1 MTISA
6 TSQGLKPGVCTSTN
20 RPANPFDGQIIYM
33 TDVDQTAV
41 WDGSQWTVLA
51 PIAGGRNRI
60 MNGDFRINQR
70 GFTSAT
76 TSGFTHDRW
85 IGGVS
90 GDGTTTHSVQNFT
103 LGNSIAGQE
112 PEKYHRT
119 VTTGQTSAAVES
131 FIWQNI
137 ENVRTLAGQTAVLSF
152 WARSNSG
159 TPSVAI
165 EIQQYFGTGGSP
177 SAIVSTPI
185 GKIVLSTTWTRYS
198 TTIAVPSISGKTIGT
213 DRGDHL
219 RLFMYV
225 SAGSNFN
232 TRTGSL
238 GIQSNTFEFWGIQ
251 LEAGAVATPFEFED
265 IGTTLSKC
273 QRYYENSY
281 NDGVA
286 VGTLTT
292 TGSTSVIFSSVSGA
306 ATGFNFKVRKRA
318 TPAVR
323 GYPYLAGTNN
333 GVGYWTSA
341 GDATNRAVTFGHI
354 SQNGMR
360 YIQLTS
366 SPTNSWYE
374 GHYEAESEL

>member
-1 MTISA
+1 MAISSVLGSSA
-6 TSQGLKPGVCTSTN
+6 LLPAGLG
-20 RPANPFDGQIIYM
+20 F
-33 TDVDQTAV
+33 
-41 WDGSQWTVLA
+41 
-51 PIAGGRNRI
+51 RNLI

-103 LGNSIAGQE
+103 LGNSIAGEE
-112 PEKYHRT
+112 PEKYHRI

-137 ENVRTLAGQTAVLSF
+137 ENVRTLAGQTATLSF
-152 WARSNSG
+152 WARSASG

-185 GKIVLSTTWTRYS
+185 GKVVLSTTWTRYS
-198 TTIAVPSISGKTIGT
+198 ITIVVPSISGKTLGT
-213 DRGDHL
+213 DKGDHL

-238 GIQSNTFEFWGIQ
+238 GIQSNTFEFWGVQ
-251 LEAGAVATPFEFED
+251 LEKNYQPTPFEQRP
-265 IGTTLSKC
+265 IGVELSLC
-273 QRYYENSY
+273 QRYYWRTQAGRNNSSGGIIDAY
-281 NDGVA
+281 VGVA
-286 VGTLTT
+286 ADQNTWIRYAVPYPVPMRTQPSF
-292 TGSTSVIFSSVSGA
+292 GSGGSFTNLLAAGGFGASGVA
-306 ATGFNFKVRKRA
+306 AFIT
-318 TPAVR
+318 
-323 GYPYLAGTNN
+323 
-333 GVGYWTSA
+333 
-341 GDATNRAVTFGHI
+341 
-354 SQNGMR
+354 
-360 YIQLTS
+360 
-366 SPTNSWYE
+366 
-374 GHYEAESEL
+374 SELSGSVYLYSGGIALGASGSMRLNNTSTFLEFSAEL